1 MAKKSRKQLQLS
13 DATTKQLEEIAEAV
27 GCTKTLEELASE
39 KPAVSMASVLSACE
53 SVQADIQLQESIEST
68 VKKIK
73 DEALAI
79 MLNGESFE
87 LSGCDIDPSR
97 IESNR
102 CFHPEISPLTKEEES
117 IAEAFP
123 RFRPRD
129 CVQCTA
135 RRPTRSSYSRVY
147 CTKGNTRYIRCGW
160 KPCGY
165 RYKQVEE

>member
-1 MAKKSRKQLQLS
+1 
-13 DATTKQLEEIAEAV
+13 
-27 GCTKTLEELASE
+27 
-39 KPAVSMASVLSACE
+39 MASKDSSNVKADGFPRGEDDMANNSKRPKTVI
-53 SVQADIQLQESIEST
+53 SVQAEEVMKPISRGVCVDYDPVEDVASRTRIYDDDGKMTYDSLEDCNPQEI
-68 VKKIK
+68 
-73 DEALAI
+73 
-79 MLNGESFE
+79 
-87 LSGCDIDPSR
+87 P
-97 IESNR
+97 
-102 CFHPEISPLTKEEES
+102 HPEISPLTKEEES
-117 IAEAFP
+117 IAETMP

>member
-1 MAKKSRKQLQLS
+1 MANKSKRP
-13 DATTKQLEEIAEAV
+13 
-27 GCTKTLEELASE
+27 KT
-39 KPAVSMASVLSACE
+39 VI
-53 SVQADIQLQESIEST
+53 SVQAEEVMKPISRGVCVDYDPVEDVASRTRIYDDDGKMTYDSLEDCNPQE
-68 VKKIK
+68 V
-73 DEALAI
+73 
-79 MLNGESFE
+79 
-87 LSGCDIDPSR
+87 P
-97 IESNR
+97 
-102 CFHPEISPLTKEEES
+102 HPEISPLTKEEES
-117 IAEAFP
+117 IAETMP